1 MSREKLPP
9 VDRYPLT
16 WPVGS
21 PRTPKDQRKPDQ
33 FRGRD
38 KRPIEIDQA
47 LRRVVD
53 ELDRLGIDKGSAIL
67 SSNVSVGLT
76 GLSGATPTG
85 GDPGVA
91 IYFTH
96 KGKPIVFACDTY
108 TRVAGNIAAI
118 GNHIEAIRAIER
130 YGVGRLE
137 QILVG
142 FQRLLSGKRSWFEVL
157 GVAGDA
163 PRTAAQW
170 KTIDE
175 AFSKLAKKHHPD
187 KPGGDGEK
195 MTEINEAFETAKRE
209 FGR

>member
-1 MSREKLPP
+1 MSKEKLPP

-21 PRTPKDQRKPDQ
+21 PRTPKDKRKPDQ
-33 FRGRD
+33 FRGPD
-38 KRPIEIDQA
+38 KRPIEIDRA

-53 ELDRLGIDKGSAIL
+53 ELDRLGIDKGTAVL
-67 SSNVSVGLT
+67 SSNVPVGLA
-76 GLSGATPTG
+76 GLAGSTPTDN
-85 GDPGVA
+85 DPGVA

-142 FQRLLSGKRSWFEVL
+142 FQRLLSGKRSWFDVL
-157 GVAGDA
+157 GVPGDA
-163 PRTAAQW
+163 PRNDQSWAAIED
-170 KTIDE
+170 K
-175 AFSKLAKKHHPD
+175 FKKLAKKYHPD
-187 KPGGDGEK
+187 VHKDSDG
-195 MTEINEAFETAKRE
+195 MMVEINEAFQAAKQE